1 METLDR
7 PSNLAAMGTTAKAI
21 AWTYSIV
28 VVVGFALAYGLYR
41 STRHEDRKPLDEE
54 LAAEREKRWLGTVV
68 AFLVITL
75 IGTMLLIP
83 YGESAGADKQVV
95 TVVAQQFGFTIT
107 PPKVVAGTP
116 VEFRM
121 TSKDTTHGFG
131 LMTTSNTLLL
141 QAQIAPEHEQVVHY
155 TFKAAGTYRVVCFEF
170 CGVGHH
176 TMIAQLEVTQ

>member
-1 METLDR
+1 MARTHGF
-7 PSNLAAMGTTAKAI
+7 SNLAAMGTTAKAI

-41 STRHEDRKPLDEE
+41 STREDRKPLDEE

-107 PPKVVAGTP
+107 PPTVVAGKP
-116 VEFRM
+116 VEFHL
-121 TSKDTTHGFG
+121 TSKDASHGFG
-131 LMTTSNTLLL
+131 LMTTSNTLLV
-141 QAQIAPEHEQVVHY
+141 QAQIAPEHEQVVNY
-155 TFKAAGTYRVVCFEF
+155 TFTSPGTYRVVCFEF

-176 TMIAQLEVTQ
+176 KMIAQIEVTQ